1 MFVMR
6 LSSKLAPQGAFK
18 RAGQL
23 GSAICVSL
31 LMSGVAFTSAA
42 QAGRYADNPPVMLSP
57 GLTQPWML
65 QLGHQSTRP
74 VVQQRQKV
82 QRASVRAGRPAQ
94 ATKRSAPQ
102 RQGLDPQFLPVTIN
116 YQTSHK
122 PGTIIIDTASKH
134 LHLILPGGK
143 ARRFGVGVGK
153 AGFEW
158 SGTER
163 ITRKA
168 TWPSWTPPKQ
178 MIAREAAKGR
188 IIPAFMPGGQDNPM
202 GARALYLGSTL
213 YRIHGTNQP
222 WTIGK
227 ALSSGCIRMRN
238 QDVTELY
245 ERAKVGA
252 KVIVL

>member
-6 LSSKLAPQGAFK
+6 PFSR
-18 RAGQL
+18 RAVRFGP
-23 GSAICVSL
+23 AICLSL
-31 LMSGVAFTSAA
+31 IVGAGFTGTAHA
-42 QAGRYADNPPVMLSP
+42 DRYSSNPPVMLSP
-57 GLTQPWML
+57 GLTEPWML
-65 QLGHQSTRP
+65 QLGHQNLRP
-74 VVQQRQKV
+74 VVQRQQKL
-82 QRASVRAGRPAQ
+82 QRASVRASRPA
-94 ATKRSAPQ
+94 ATKPRAAPQ
-102 RQGLDPQFLPVTIN
+102 RQGLDPQFLPVTID

-122 PGTIIIDTASKH
+122 PGTIIIDTSSKH
-134 LHLILPGGK
+134 LHLVLPNGK

-158 SGTER
+158 SGTQR
-163 ITRKA
+163 VTRKA
-168 TWPSWTPPKQ
+168 KWPSWTPPKE

-188 IIPAFMPGGQDNPM
+188 VIPDFMPGGQDNPM

-245 ERAKVGA
+245 ERARVGA
-252 KVIVL
+252 KVIVI

>member
-1 MFVMR
+1 MR
-6 LSSKLAPQGAFK
+6 PSNK
-18 RAGQL
+18 RAARF
-23 GSAICVSL
+23 GSAIFLSIFCTGAVST
-31 LMSGVAFTSAA
+31 GAA
-42 QAGRYADNPPVMLSP
+42 YAERYASNPPVMLSP
-57 GLTQPWML
+57 GLTEPWML
-65 QLGHQSTRP
+65 QLGHQNLQP
-74 VVQQRQKV
+74 AIQRHRKM
-82 QRASVRAGRPAQ
+82 QRASVRAQHPA
-94 ATKRSAPQ
+94 RSNARSAPRTAPQ
-102 RQGLDPQFLPVTIN
+102 RQGLDPQFLPVTVN
-116 YQTSHK
+116 YKTSHK
-122 PGTIIIDTASKH
+122 PGTIIIDTAAKH
-134 LHLILPGGK
+134 LHLVLPNGK

-163 ITRKA
+163 VTRKA
-168 TWPSWTPPKQ
+168 TWPSWTPPKE

-188 IIPAFMPGGQDNPM
+188 VIPAFMPGGHDNPM

-245 ERAKVGA
+245 ERTKVGA
-252 KVIVL
+252 KVIVI